1 MSTYTTGAF
10 SFVLLFILGG
20 CSLAPDRADVYTQSQ
35 VGQVMDVAV
44 ATVIALRPV
53 KIRVDQNTDV
63 GGLAG
68 AVIGGVVGSGV
79 SDNPRAAT
87 VGGVLGA
94 VAGGTVGQAIARQA
108 STVPALEIT
117 YRLESG
123 KTQMVVQPLQGL
135 ETLRVGDRVRVIY
148 SYDGVRIS
156 PL

>member
-1 MSTYTTGAF
+1 MGTYMARVF
-10 SFVLLFILGG
+10 LFVLLFILGG
-20 CSLAPDRADVYTQSQ
+20 CSLAPDRADVYSQSQ

-44 ATVIALRPV
+44 ATVVALRQV

-68 AVIGGVVGSGV
+68 AVVGGVVGSGV
-79 SDNPRAAT
+79 SDNQRAAA

-94 VAGGTVGQAIARQA
+94 VVGGTVGQAVARQA

-135 ETLRVGDRVRVIY
+135 ETLRVGDRIRVIR